1 MSWPLFLRG
10 GSGRY
15 SPGCSSSA
23 SPWAMPGGAT
33 SLTNLIESEDCG
45 GGTLQD
51 SGILTDAGALVG
63 FFVLVGYGAK
73 LAIEWCRG
81 NKSVATEWRAKALQD
96 AAASHDILMGMFNP
110 LREQV
115 DSLEEDLR
123 ESKAREAEVLAAHR
137 NEVAQYKV

>member
-1 MSWPLFLRG
+1 M
-10 GSGRY
+10 
-15 SPGCSSSA
+15 
-23 SPWAMPGGAT
+23 
-33 SLTNLIESEDCG
+33 
-45 GGTLQD
+45 GTLQD

-73 LAIEWCRG
+73 LAIEWFRG
-81 NKSVATEWRAKALQD
+81 NKSVETEWRAKALQD
-96 AAASHDILMGMFNP
+96 AAASHDILMGMFNT

-137 NEVAQYKV
+137 NEVAQYKVRIRELESSECQLRSKIAELEREISRLSQALFRYEGGTA